1 MSDLQN
7 QAILTNHQANQ
18 FAQIDGA
25 DIATFRFLT
34 QDTKEVQNGNSIL
47 LPKAV
52 LPIVLTGCTDQ
63 ISLEAA
69 VIFLKPASF
78 IASYLRLDDAEN
90 RLKQVARVLQ
100 KTILPAINKNKK
112 LEVSYT
118 HQDVQNIATK
128 SPQGDVI
135 FSAFGRRDSSSDPM
149 KV

>member
-34 QDTKEVQNGNSIL
+34 QHTKEVQNGNSIL

-52 LPIVLTGCTDQ
+52 LPVVLTGCTDQ

-78 IASYLRLDDAEN
+78 IASYLSTN
-90 RLKQVARVLQ
+90 S
-100 KTILPAINKNKK
+100 TG
-112 LEVSYT
+112 
-118 HQDVQNIATK
+118 TK
-128 SPQGDVI
+128 SI
-135 FSAFGRRDSSSDPM
+135 WHSAKSLRTGRR
-149 KV
+149 